1 MLFWLSLI
9 LIVIGVFIVFIPN
22 IANKWIDEKSHEKLH
37 DFLCYDGDDYFLY
50 TGAIIIVISA
60 ISAVIMLVILSA
72 NQISERI
79 SLSKYQE
86 RYKALTYK
94 IESDSY
100 RDDFGLLNK
109 EVIDEIQDWN
119 EDLTFYKSNQRD
131 FWIGIFIP
139 NIYDEFEM
147 IDYEKFQ

>member
-1 MLFWLSLI
+1 MLESKRF
-9 LIVIGVFIVFIPN
+9 FRQ
-22 IANKWIDEKSHEKLH
+22 HR
-37 DFLCYDGDDYFLY
+37 
-50 TGAIIIVISA
+50 GAILTVSA
-60 ISAVIMLVILSA
+60 IVAFIMSVILSV
-72 NQISERI
+72 NQIYERI

-86 RYKALTYK
+86 RYNALTYK

-119 EDLTFYKSNQRD
+119 EDLTFKKSNQRD

-147 IDYEKFQ
+147 IDYEKF

>member
-37 DFLCYDGDDYFLY
+37 DFLCYDGDDFCFY
-50 TGAIIIVISA
+50 TGMGIIMVFAVAAI
-60 ISAVIMLVILSA
+60 IMLVILSV
-72 NQISERI
+72 NQIYERT

-119 EDLTFYKSNQRD
+119 ENLTFYKSNQRD